1 MPINSRIPGLR
12 DHTPEERLSLVADG
26 AGLDASGLEAL
37 HPAAGL
43 SLAQADHM
51 IENVVGLIAIPVGV
65 ATNFH
70 IDGVDRLVPMATE
83 EPSVVAAASNAARMA
98 RGLGGFTTSYTG
110 DVMIAQIQVLDAV
123 DPHGTRFALL
133 EAKDELLALANEQDP
148 VLVSFGGG
156 AFDISVRV
164 LPTRAGVQVIV
175 HLHVDVRDAMG
186 ANAVNTMAEAIAP
199 RIAEVAG
206 SRTLLRIL
214 TNKAELRLT
223 RARAVFDAEML
234 GGAQVVDD
242 IVAASAFAEADA
254 YRAATHNGIS
264 AVVLATGNDTRA
276 VESGCHSHAARTGG
290 YTALSQF
297 EKDADGNLVG
307 TLEVPLAVGLVGGA
321 TRAHPTAQ
329 AAVRLLGIDTAR
341 ELASIIASVGLAQ
354 NLAACRAL
362 AAEGIQRGHMTLHAR
377 TIAASAGAEVDEI
390 GEVARRIV
398 AERRIRVEYAREVL
412 AALRAESRANR
423 GCPPASPCTR
433 WLRATDCRPRPT
445 SSPPRSRRSSAAGC
459 MPRGPATSRS
469 RASCPRHGCRSSP
482 TPPRCSLTSRCPRAL
497 APSPWSRTCGASS
510 ARSRSGCARSP
521 SWSARPSR
529 SRRPI

>member
-1 MPINSRIPGLR
+1 MSTNSRISGLR
-12 DHTPEERLSLVADG
+12 DHTPDERLGLVARSAELDPDL
-26 AGLDASGLEAL
+26 LDALRPDG
-37 HPAAGL
+37 GL

-51 IENVVGLIAIPVGV
+51 IENVVGMIGIPVGV
-65 ATNFH
+65 ATNFT
-70 IDGVDRLVPMATE
+70 IDGADRLIPMATE

-98 RGLGGFTTSYTG
+98 RAHGGFTTSYAG

-148 VLVSFGGG
+148 VLVSLGGG

-164 LPTRAGVQVIV
+164 LPTRAGVQVIL

-199 RIAEVAG
+199 RVAAIAGA
-206 SRTLLRIL
+206 RTLLRIL
-214 TNKAELRLT
+214 TNKAELRVT
-223 RARAVFDAEML
+223 RARAVFDAELL

-242 IVAASAFAEADA
+242 IVAASAFAEADP
-254 YRAATHNGIS
+254 YRAATHNKGIMNGIT

-276 VESGCHSHAARTGG
+276 VESGCHSHAARSGQ
-290 YTALSQF
+290 YAALSQF

-329 AAVRLLGIDTAR
+329 AAVRLLGVQTAR
-341 ELASIIASVGLAQ
+341 ELAGAIAAVGLAQ

-377 TIAASAGAEVDEI
+377 TVAASAGADVGEI
-390 GEVARRIV
+390 AAVAARIV

-412 AALRAESRANR
+412 AELRA
-423 GCPPASPCTR
+423 G
-433 WLRATDCRPRPT
+433 
-445 SSPPRSRRSSAAGC
+445 
-459 MPRGPATSRS
+459 
-469 RASCPRHGCRSSP
+469 
-482 TPPRCSLTSRCPRAL
+482 
-497 APSPWSRTCGASS
+497 GAD
-510 ARSRSGCARSP
+510 A
-521 SWSARPSR
+521 
-529 SRRPI
+529 

>member
-1 MPINSRIPGLR
+1 MPTNSRISGLR
-12 DHTPEERLSLVADG
+12 DHTPDERLSLVAEG
-26 AGLDASGLEAL
+26 AGIEPDTLKAL
-37 HPAAGL
+37 RPDDGL

-51 IENVVGLIAIPVGV
+51 IENVVGMVGIPVGV
-65 ATNFH
+65 ATNFT

-98 RGLGGFTTSYTG
+98 RDLGGFTTSYTG

-133 EAKDELLALANEQDP
+133 EAESELLALANEQDP
-148 VLVSFGGG
+148 MLVSLGGG
-156 AFDISVRV
+156 AFAISVRV
-164 LPTRAGVQVIV
+164 LQTRAGTQVIV

-199 RIAEVAG
+199 RIAELAG
-206 SRTLLRIL
+206 TRTLLRIL

-223 RARAVFDAEML
+223 RARAVFDAELL

-242 IVAASAFAEADA
+242 IVAASAFAEADP
-254 YRAATHNGIS
+254 YRAATHNKGIMNGIT

-276 VESGCHSHAARTGG
+276 VESGCHSHAARAGG

-321 TRAHPTAQ
+321 TRAHPAAQ
-329 AAVRLLGIDTAR
+329 AAVRLLRVETAR
-341 ELASIIASVGLAQ
+341 ELASVIAAVGLAQ

-377 TIAASAGAEVDEI
+377 TVAASAGATVDEI
-390 GEVARRIV
+390 GAVAARIV
-398 AERRIRVEYAREVL
+398 ADRRIRVEHARDVL
-412 AALRAESRANR
+412 AELRAGGGDA
-423 GCPPASPCTR
+423 
-433 WLRATDCRPRPT
+433 
-445 SSPPRSRRSSAAGC
+445 
-459 MPRGPATSRS
+459 
-469 RASCPRHGCRSSP
+469 
-482 TPPRCSLTSRCPRAL
+482 
-497 APSPWSRTCGASS
+497 
-510 ARSRSGCARSP
+510 
-521 SWSARPSR
+521 
-529 SRRPI
+529 

>member
-1 MPINSRIPGLR
+1 MSTHSRISGLR
-12 DHTPEERLSLVADG
+12 DHTPDERLALVAEG
-26 AGLDASGLEAL
+26 AGLDPDAL
-37 HPAAGL
+37 RALRPDGGL

-51 IENVVGLIAIPVGV
+51 VENVVGVIGVPVGV
-65 ATNFH
+65 ATNFT
-70 IDGVDRLVPMATE
+70 IDGRDRLIPMATE

-98 RGLGGFTTSYTG
+98 RGHGGFTTSYTG

-148 VLVSFGGG
+148 MLVSLGGG
-156 AFDISVRV
+156 AFDVSVRV
-164 LPTRAGVQVIV
+164 LPTRAGTQVIL

-206 SRTLLRIL
+206 ARTLLRIL

-223 RARAVFDAEML
+223 RARAVFDAELL
-234 GGAQVVDD
+234 GGPQVVDD
-242 IVAASAFAEADA
+242 IVAASAFAEADP
-254 YRAATHNGIS
+254 YRAATHNKGIMNGIT

-276 VESGCHSHAARTGG
+276 VESGCHSHAARAGG

-329 AAVRLLGIDTAR
+329 ASVKLLGVETAR
-341 ELASIIASVGLAQ
+341 ELASVIAAVGLAQ

-390 GEVARRIV
+390 GAVAARIV
-398 AERRIRVEYAREVL
+398 ADRRIRVEYAREVL
-412 AALRAESRANR
+412 AELR
-423 GCPPASPCTR
+423 G
-433 WLRATDCRPRPT
+433 
-445 SSPPRSRRSSAAGC
+445 AG
-459 MPRGPATSRS
+459 A
-469 RASCPRHGCRSSP
+469 
-482 TPPRCSLTSRCPRAL
+482 
-497 APSPWSRTCGASS
+497 
-510 ARSRSGCARSP
+510 
-521 SWSARPSR
+521 
-529 SRRPI
+529 